1 MKYLPESWENLFQKI
16 KKIVRDYEE
25 KNWKWSSINIAVWE
39 PDKNPPKT
47 LREIVAKNV
56 LKDENWIH
64 TYWDNRAPLDYVEEV
79 VKHHTWIKPSDYPEL
94 KWLALPGEKPM
105 LGLLPIACWANLKQ
119 EFDNEWYVRNAP
131 AYDIMWT
138 WSGYL
143 WEESFIWPIYSNDDF
158 KLKISNLPI
167 KSKPP
172 RMIITV
178 KPWNPCP
185 VWAKKED
192 WVEIIKYCIE
202 NNIRLVNDAAYSWV
216 VHEEHISLTEVA
228 KDYKELEWMELFS
241 LSKTMNACGWRL
253 WCAFWSGDFIDE
265 LSKIK
270 WNSDSWAFGPALV
283 SIPEYL
289 KHPNSKGELLEIKN
303 LYKKRLSILI
313 PILKEVW
320 FIQACPTDAW
330 FFTLWMLPKT
340 LNWIQINS
348 AEQFNNIMIDTIWL
362 VWIPFMW
369 SQLEN
374 GDNENFIRYSV
385 CAPFEDDNFVL
396 KVKNALLNIKITY

>member
-1 MKYLPESWENLFQKI
+1 
-16 KKIVRDYEE
+16 
-25 KNWKWSSINIAVWE
+25 
-39 PDKNPPKT
+39 
-47 LREIVAKNV
+47 
-56 LKDENWIH
+56 
-64 TYWDNRAPLDYVEEV
+64 
-79 VKHHTWIKPSDYPEL
+79 
-94 KWLALPGEKPM
+94 
-105 LGLLPIACWANLKQ
+105 
-119 EFDNEWYVRNAP
+119 
-131 AYDIMWT
+131 
-138 WSGYL
+138 
-143 WEESFIWPIYSNDDF
+143 
-158 KLKISNLPI
+158 
-167 KSKPP
+167 
-172 RMIITV
+172 
-178 KPWNPCP
+178 
-185 VWAKKED
+185 
-192 WVEIIKYCIE
+192 
-202 NNIRLVNDAAYSWV
+202 
-216 VHEEHISLTEVA
+216 
-228 KDYKELEWMELFS
+228 
-241 LSKTMNACGWRL
+241 
-253 WCAFWSGDFIDE
+253 
-265 LSKIK
+265 
-270 WNSDSWAFGPALV
+270 
-283 SIPEYL
+283 L